1 MDTKVTNQEIMT
13 KQETLNLY
21 NGLQADFN
29 EILKERIEVDLY
41 KIDADLIP
49 EDIAPAQLSA
59 IMLVVK

>member
-49 EDIAPAQLSA
+49 EDITPAQLSV

>member
-49 EDIAPAQLSA
+49 EDITPAQLSA